1 MLMLSTEGMMF
12 TIGLFTLHLAE
23 GSAAPWLQALREPL
37 APSSES
43 IPTGT
48 FLTHFK

>member
-1 MLMLSTEGMMF
+1 MLMQSTEGMMF
-12 TIGLFTLHLAE
+12 TIGLFTLHVAE
-23 GSAAPWLQALREPL
+23 GSVAPWLQALRELL

-48 FLTHFK
+48 ILSHFK